1 MRRLREE
8 PERRVGVEAQKPSEA
23 EEKAG
28 EEDRGS
34 STEHGKSALQLL
46 DEVKVVV
53 GSVIDETSATRGFR
67 VNQVFAQSLTELV
80 VGYAGTLGGDLQA
93 FAQHAGRK
101 KIMVDDVLLACRR
114 NPSLT
119 EVLKGEVKEKGW
131 SERKR
136 GKKGD

>member
-53 GSVIDETSATRGFR
+53 GSVIDETST
-67 VNQVFAQSLTELV
+67 
-80 VGYAGTLGGDLQA
+80 
-93 FAQHAGRK
+93 K
-101 KIMVDDVLLACRR
+101 
-114 NPSLT
+114 
-119 EVLKGEVKEKGW
+119 
-131 SERKR
+131 
-136 GKKGD
+136 